1 MPRLVIH
8 HAGQDSRVLELSGDR
23 PVSIGRAKSSTLVLN
38 DPSVSRLH
46 AIVRAAGDGHWEII
60 DRDSSNGVSINGVV
74 IKESILKANDEIR
87 LGEYHLRFED
97 SSARKML
104 TYGTTDIPSRVAD
117 ALNQSVHGASP
128 APAQNP
134 AHAPAHVPGNAHA
147 PVPAPAHA
155 NAQGRGRPHAYTGS
169 SLAVESVAGAAA
181 HDLTVSFE
189 AYSASA
195 GSAPGARP
203 ADHENRL
210 LALLNRVNRT
220 LAEMTSLESLTQRS
234 LDLVLEIDG
243 TERAYCM
250 LLDDVTVARSGDWR
264 KRGYSFEP
272 AAIRYRR
279 PPRNDGERSTELVI
293 SQSIIQQVMQA
304 GLPRLISDATADP
317 RLSSS
322 ASIIRGGILSAMCA
336 PLGIG
341 DRLRGLLY
349 ADNLSQ
355 RGMFTVEDLNV
366 FSVIAVQT
374 GLAIERV
381 RPRAEV
387 LESVKS

>member
-1 MPRLVIH
+1 MELRLPVPRLVVH

-23 PVSIGRAKSSTLVLN
+23 PVSIGRAKSSSLVLN

-46 AIVRAAGDGHWEII
+46 AIVRAAGDGRWEIV
-60 DRDSSNGVSINGVV
+60 DRDSSNGVAVNGIAV
-74 IKESILKANDEIR
+74 KEIVLKANDEIR

-97 SSARKML
+97 SSARKMM
-104 TYGTTDIPSRVAD
+104 TYGTTDIPRRVAD
-117 ALNQSVHGASP
+117 AINES
-128 APAQNP
+128 
-134 AHAPAHVPGNAHA
+134 AHAGSGSGP
-147 PVPAPAHA
+147 
-155 NAQGRGRPHAYTGS
+155 RGHAYTGS

-181 HDLTVSFE
+181 HDLTISPD

-195 GSAPGARP
+195 GSTPGAAAPGVRP

-220 LAEMTSLESLTQRS
+220 LAEMNSQESVAQRA

-243 TERAYCM
+243 TERAYAM
-250 LLDDVTVARSGDWR
+250 LLDDATVSRGDWR
-264 KRGYSFEP
+264 KRGYAFEP
-272 AAIRYRR
+272 AVIRYRR
-279 PPRNDGERSTELVI
+279 PPRTGGEHSTELVI
-293 SQSIIQQVMQA
+293 SQSIIKQVMQA

-322 ASIIRGGILSAMCA
+322 ASIVRGGIQSAMCA

-349 ADNLSQ
+349 ADNLSC
-355 RGMFTVEDLNV
+355 RGLFTVEDLNV

-381 RPRAEV
+381 RPRNEV
-387 LESVKS
+387 QTPAAVR

>member
-46 AIVRAAGDGHWEII
+46 AIVRAAGEGRWEII

-74 IKESILKANDEIR
+74 IKEAILRANDEIR

-117 ALNQSVHGASP
+117 ALNQSVYGASP
-128 APAQNP
+128 APSQN
-134 AHAPAHVPGNAHA
+134 HA
-147 PVPAPAHA
+147 PAPAHA
-155 NAQGRGRPHAYTGS
+155 NAQGRRRAHAYTGS

-181 HDLTVSFE
+181 HDLTVSSQ

-195 GSAPGARP
+195 ASAPGARP

-220 LAEMTSLESLTQRS
+220 LAEMTSLESVIQRS

-250 LLDDVTVARSGDWR
+250 LLDDATVARSGDWR

-272 AAIRYRR
+272 ASIRYRR

-293 SQSIIQQVMQA
+293 SQSIIKQVMQA

-381 RPRAEV
+381 RPRSEV
-387 LESVKS
+387 LESVR

>member
-23 PVSIGRAKSSTLVLN
+23 PVSIGRAKSSSLVLN

-46 AIVRAAGDGHWEII
+46 AIVRSAGDGRWEII
-60 DRDSSNGVSINGVV
+60 DRESSNGVKVNGLAV
-74 IKESILKANDEIR
+74 KECVLKAHDEIR

-97 SSARKML
+97 SSARKMM
-104 TYGTTDIPSRVAD
+104 TYGTTDIPNRVAQ
-117 ALNQSVHGASP
+117 AINESA
-128 APAQNP
+128 
-134 AHAPAHVPGNAHA
+134 
-147 PVPAPAHA
+147 
-155 NAQGRGRPHAYTGS
+155 RYTGS
-169 SLAVESVAGAAA
+169 SLAVESVAGIAA
-181 HDLTVSFE
+181 HDNTISP
-189 AYSASA
+189 YSASA
-195 GSAPGARP
+195 RGPGIPAGVASASALRP
-203 ADHENRL
+203 PDHENRL

-220 LAEMTSLESLTQRS
+220 LAEMSTLDGVTQRS

-243 TERAYCM
+243 TERAYAM
-250 LLDDVTVARSGDWR
+250 LLDEATVARGDLR
-264 KRGYSFEP
+264 KRGYSFDP
-272 AAIRYRR
+272 AVIRYRR

-293 SQSIIQQVMQA
+293 SQSILKQVMQA

-341 DRLRGLLY
+341 DRLRGILY
-349 ADNLSQ
+349 ADNLSC

-374 GLAIERV
+374 GLALERV
-381 RPRAEV
+381 RPRNEVAEPV
-387 LESVKS
+387 R

>member
-1 MPRLVIH
+1 LIRPVPHGKIGSRFTVPRLVIH

-23 PVSIGRAKSSTLVLN
+23 PVSIGRAKSSSLVLN

-46 AIVRAAGDGHWEII
+46 AIVRAAGDGRWEIV
-60 DRDSSNGVSINGVV
+60 DRDSSNGVKINGTAV
-74 IKESILKANDEIR
+74 KEAVLKANDDII

-97 SSARKML
+97 SSARKMM
-104 TYGTTDIPSRVAD
+104 TYGTTDIPHRVAQ
-117 ALNQSVHGASP
+117 ALNQSS
-128 APAQNP
+128 
-134 AHAPAHVPGNAHA
+134 
-147 PVPAPAHA
+147 
-155 NAQGRGRPHAYTGS
+155 RYTGS

-181 HDLTVSFE
+181 HDMTVSSD
-189 AYSASA
+189 AYVASA

-220 LAEMTSLESLTQRS
+220 LAEMNSLQNVTQRS

-243 TERAYCM
+243 TERAYAM
-250 LLDDVTVARSGDWR
+250 LLDEATVARGDWR
-264 KRGYSFEP
+264 KRGYTFEP
-272 AAIRYRR
+272 AVIRYRR
-279 PPRNDGERSTELVI
+279 PPQNDGERSTELVI
-293 SQSIIQQVMQA
+293 SQSIIKQVMQA
-304 GLPRLISDATADP
+304 GLPRLISDATSDP

-374 GLAIERV
+374 GLALERV
-381 RPRAEV
+381 RPRNGL
-387 LESVKS
+387 LEQVRS

>member
-1 MPRLVIH
+1 MRQTTSSSYCAPPSAPARWNCSNHKGPSSVPRLVIH

-23 PVSIGRAKSSTLVLN
+23 PVSLGRAKSSTLVLN

-46 AIVRAAGDGHWEII
+46 AIVRSAGDGCWEII
-60 DRDSSNGVSINGVV
+60 DRDSSNGVKINGLA
-74 IKESILKANDEIR
+74 IKEAVLKANDEIL

-97 SSARKML
+97 SAARKML
-104 TYGTTDIPSRVAD
+104 TYGTTDIPHRVAQ
-117 ALNQSVHGASP
+117 ALNDSA
-128 APAQNP
+128 
-134 AHAPAHVPGNAHA
+134 
-147 PVPAPAHA
+147 
-155 NAQGRGRPHAYTGS
+155 RYTGGS
-169 SLAVESVAGAAA
+169 SLAVESVAGLSA
-181 HDLTVSFE
+181 HDNTISPYSGSSSSP
-189 AYSASA
+189 AYGAGASGGGSASA
-195 GSAPGARP
+195 MRP
-203 ADHENRL
+203 PDHENRL

-220 LAEMTSLESLTQRS
+220 LTEMTTLDGVTQRS

-250 LLDDVTVARSGDWR
+250 LLDDTTLARAGDWR
-264 KRGYSFEP
+264 KRGYSFDP
-272 AAIRYRR
+272 AVIRYRR
-279 PPRNDGERSTELVI
+279 PPRNAGERSTELVM
-293 SQSIIQQVMQA
+293 SQSIIKQVMQA
-304 GLPRLISDATADP
+304 GLPRLISDATSDP

-349 ADNLSQ
+349 ADNLSC

-374 GLAIERV
+374 GLALERV
-381 RPRAEV
+381 RPRAEAQV
-387 LESVKS
+387 PEAVR

>member
-23 PVSIGRAKSSTLVLN
+23 PVSIGRAKSSSLVLN

-46 AIVRAAGDGHWEII
+46 AVVRSAGDGRWEII
-60 DRDSSNGVSINGVV
+60 DRDSSNGVKVNGLAV
-74 IKESILKANDEIR
+74 KECVLKAQDEIR

-97 SSARKML
+97 SSARKMM
-104 TYGTTDIPSRVAD
+104 TYGTTDIPNRVAQ
-117 ALNQSVHGASP
+117 AINESA
-128 APAQNP
+128 
-134 AHAPAHVPGNAHA
+134 
-147 PVPAPAHA
+147 
-155 NAQGRGRPHAYTGS
+155 RYTGS
-169 SLAVESVAGAAA
+169 SLAVESVAGIAA
-181 HDLTVSFE
+181 HDNTISP
-189 AYSASA
+189 YSASA
-195 GSAPGARP
+195 SGPGMPAGLASASALRP
-203 ADHENRL
+203 PDHENRL

-220 LAEMTSLESLTQRS
+220 LAEMSTLDGVTQRS

-243 TERAYCM
+243 TERAYAM
-250 LLDDVTVARSGDWR
+250 LLDEATVARGDLR
-264 KRGYSFEP
+264 KRGYSFDP
-272 AAIRYRR
+272 AVIRYRR

-293 SQSIIQQVMQA
+293 SQSILKQVMQA

-341 DRLRGLLY
+341 DRLRGILY
-349 ADNLSQ
+349 ADNLSC

-374 GLAIERV
+374 GLALERV
-381 RPRAEV
+381 RPRNEVAEPV
-387 LESVKS
+387 R